1 MTQAETSDA
10 DQTTPAPADDAS
22 HLLIVDD
29 DTRIR
34 SLLSQFL
41 KSNGYRVT
49 VAESAADARRRM
61 EGLSFDLIVLD
72 VMMPG
77 ENGFQFAEKL
87 RETSLVP
94 ILMLTALA
102 DVNDRIRG
110 FELGVDDYLSK
121 PFDPRELL
129 LRVGSILRRVATPP
143 PVVRA
148 APEAVT
154 FGGFVFDPSRGEL
167 THDGEIVRLSDHERD
182 MLRLLAEAHGEP
194 VSRDALGGLDTE
206 ANERTVDVQVNRLR
220 RKIERDP
227 AAPAYLQTV
236 RGSGY
241 RLIVDG

>member
-1 MTQAETSDA
+1 V
-10 DQTTPAPADDAS
+10 TTALGAARAPADDAS

-29 DTRIR
+29 DKRIR

-49 VAESAADARRRM
+49 TAESAADARRNM
-61 EGLSFDLIVLD
+61 EGLAFDLVILD

-87 RETSLVP
+87 RQTSAVP

-110 FELGVDDYLSK
+110 LEIGVDDYLSK

-129 LRVGSILRRVATPP
+129 LRINSILRRVAAPP
-143 PVVRA
+143 PKNGA
-148 APEAVT
+148 TPESVS
-154 FGGFVFDPSRGEL
+154 FGGYRFHIARGEL
-167 THDGEIVRLSDHERD
+167 TQDGEVIKITDRERD
-182 MLRLLAEAHGEP
+182 MMRLLAEAHGAP
-194 VSRDALGGLDTE
+194 VSREALAGPDSE
-206 ANERTVDVQVNRLR
+206 ANERTIDVQVNRLR

-227 AAPAYLQTV
+227 ANPAYLQTV

-241 RLIVDG
+241 RLIVE